1 VEQLTASLASS
12 LYTAHQYYSSTTHD
26 IYHFPHLIIIII
38 LSSPFHSIPNIDE
51 KSQTN
56 EIASMQQEAIALGE
70 HIRQQDHKLSRS
82 EYELDDLKRV
92 HMSTLQSKQDL
103 ERDLQ
108 QLHSTIEDLNQQVQ
122 GLQSEKEFI
131 MGMKGLEISD
141 AIRQAKR
148 DAVKLYSDERA
159 HYVFEKETL
168 QEKVDHLKGVERV
181 LSQENGS
188 LIKQLKE
195 LQVVIP
201 TAEACQQTEV
211 SEEDGLWDKQDGW
224 TMPLSKTR
232 TIRSLWRKSLQFAS
246 CPSCRGVN
254 AYAHMVGSSS
264 SNSSTSSSSSSS
276 SSSMLQRIKRSSDA
290 MIGDKVSL
298 HDRSVWSL
306 PDYLIEF
313 MSNVPKTAQAFK
325 AYSLAKTVSN
335 VFILLLLRNRFEQ
348 DEDAIML
355 EAKHT
360 RPSLVEFVVER
371 CLQSTKHRGEAE
383 LILYRLLKSVRE
395 FYPRSALLQM
405 FARSVLH
412 IAPVYCSSRVD

>member
-1 VEQLTASLASS
+1 
-12 LYTAHQYYSSTTHD
+12 
-26 IYHFPHLIIIII
+26 
-38 LSSPFHSIPNIDE
+38 
-51 KSQTN
+51 
-56 EIASMQQEAIALGE
+56 MQQEAIALDE
-70 HIRQQDHKLSRS
+70 HIRQQDHMLSRA

-103 ERDLQ
+103 ERDLH
-108 QLHSTIEDLNQQVQ
+108 QLHSTTKDLKQQVQ
-122 GLQSEKEFI
+122 DLQSEKEFI

-148 DAVKLYSDERA
+148 DAVKLHSDERA

-181 LSQENGS
+181 LSQENAS

-232 TIRSLWRKSLQFAS
+232 AIRSLWRKSLQFAS

-264 SNSSTSSSSSSS
+264 SSSSS

-290 MIGDKVSL
+290 VIGDKVSP

-335 VFILLLLRNRFEQ
+335 VFILLLLRHRFEQ
-348 DEDAIML
+348 DEDAITL

-360 RPSLVEFVVER
+360 RPPLLVFVVER

-395 FYPRSALLQM
+395 FYPHSALLQM

-412 IAPVYCSSRVD
+412 LKCWVVLYNALPV

>member
-1 VEQLTASLASS
+1 
-12 LYTAHQYYSSTTHD
+12 
-26 IYHFPHLIIIII
+26 
-38 LSSPFHSIPNIDE
+38 
-51 KSQTN
+51 
-56 EIASMQQEAIALGE
+56 MQQEAIALGE
-70 HIRQQDHKLSRS
+70 HIRQQDHKLSRA

-108 QLHSTIEDLNQQVQ
+108 QLHSTTKDLNQQVQ
-122 GLQSEKEFI
+122 GLQNEKEFI

-159 HYVFEKETL
+159 HHVFEKETL

-181 LSQENGS
+181 LSQENAS

-195 LQVVIP
+195 LQVLVP
-201 TAEACQQTEV
+201 TADACQQTEV

-224 TMPLSKTR
+224 MMPLSKTR
-232 TIRSLWRKSLQFAS
+232 AIRSLWRKSLQFAS

-264 SNSSTSSSSSSS
+264 S
-276 SSSMLQRIKRSSDA
+276 SSSMLRRIKRSSDA
-290 MIGDKVSL
+290 VIGDKVSID
-298 HDRSVWSL
+298 DRSVWSL

-325 AYSLAKTVSN
+325 AYPLAKTVSN
-335 VFILLLLRNRFEQ
+335 VFILLLLRHRFEQ
-348 DEDAIML
+348 DEDAITL

-360 RPSLVEFVVER
+360 RPSSLLEFVVER

-395 FYPRSALLQM
+395 FYPHSALLQM

-412 IAPVYCSSRVD
+412 LKCWVVLYIAPPE